1 MPAPR
6 HRRENPSRPDHQ
18 DGQPGDPPIAGSRG
32 DVNGLSLDT
41 FIARHIGTAQLE
53 PGPEGSCY
61 VGRSD
66 WSPWRW
72 QTRSHE
78 LRGR

>member
-6 HRRENPSRPDHQ
+6 HLRENPSRPDHQ

-41 FIARHIGTAQLE
+41 LEQHSWSLDPRAPATSAGQIGHRGAGKQDRTNCVGVDGAQ
-53 PGPEGSCY
+53 
-61 VGRSD
+61 
-66 WSPWRW
+66 
-72 QTRSHE
+72 
-78 LRGR
+78 